1 LQKYRFKLGTQIGI
15 NKQNKSKMKKILSSF
30 IVVSAIMVGCSTN
43 QITGRSQLK
52 LLPESDL
59 QAMATQQY
67 QQFLSE
73 SKVVSASVNKD
84 AEMVRRVGTRIAAA
98 ITTYLQQQGKSDI
111 LDGYKW
117 EFNLIDNKEVNAW
130 CMPGGKVVVYTG
142 LLPVTQNEAA
152 LAVVVGHEIAHA
164 IALHGNE
171 RMSQGLVQQ
180 LGGVALQVAV
190 ANKPAETQNLFM
202 TAYGIGSTVG
212 GTLPFSRKQELE
224 ADQFGLRFA
233 AMAGYNPQE
242 AIPFWQR
249 MAQAGGGQ
257 KPPEILSTHPSDET
271 RITKMQQY
279 VKEAMPYYKPMG
291 K

>member
-1 LQKYRFKLGTQIGI
+1 
-15 NKQNKSKMKKILSSF
+15 MKKILSSF
-30 IVVSAIMVGCSTN
+30 VVVAFLMVGCSTN

-67 QQFLSE
+67 QQFLAE
-73 SKVVSASVNKD
+73 SKVVSVSVNKD

-279 VKEAMPYYKPMG
+279 VKEAMPYYKPLG

>member
-1 LQKYRFKLGTQIGI
+1 
-15 NKQNKSKMKKILSSF
+15 MKKIFSS
-30 IVVSAIMVGCSTN
+30 IVIVAVLFVGCAKN
-43 QITGRSQLK
+43 QVTGRKQLI
-52 LLPESDL
+52 LLPEKEL
-59 QAMATQQY
+59 QSMATQQY
-67 QQFLSE
+67 QQFLSQN
-73 SKVVSASVNKD
+73 KIVSTSVNKD
-84 AEMVRRVGTRIAAA
+84 AEMVKRAGTRIAYAITKYYENEGKAA
-98 ITTYLQQQGKSDI
+98 ILE
-111 LDGYKW
+111 GYTW
-117 EFNLIDNKEVNAW
+117 EFNLVDSKEVNAW

-152 LAVVVGHEIAHA
+152 LAVVMGHEIAHA

-171 RMSQGLVQQ
+171 RMSQGVMQQ
-180 LGGVALQVAV
+180 LGGVALSVAV

-242 AIPFWQR
+242 AIAFWKR
-249 MAQAGGGQ
+249 MAAAGGGQ

-271 RITKMQQY
+271 RIAKMEQY

>member
-1 LQKYRFKLGTQIGI
+1 MQKYRFKLGTQIGI

-30 IVVSAIMVGCSTN
+30 IVVSALMVGCSTN

>member
-1 LQKYRFKLGTQIGI
+1 
-15 NKQNKSKMKKILSSF
+15 MKKILSSF
-30 IVVSAIMVGCSTN
+30 VVAAFLMVGCSTN

-67 QQFLSE
+67 QQFLAE
-73 SKVVSASVNKD
+73 SKVVSVSVNKD

-279 VKEAMPYYKPMG
+279 VKEAMPYYKPIG